1 MRWVVIHNIR
11 AGKRSRTRASLAR
24 VLEDCG
30 IDAEVHETTSAEQCA
45 EVIASA
51 HSVGTEHYVAAG
63 GDGTLHGVVNALMAH
78 EWPEPPTVGI
88 LPLGSGS
95 DFARSFA
102 LPRRLDRAIAHL
114 KGDSRYLCDIGLLEG
129 SFGLRYFVNVADV
142 GVAGAAVSWSNRLP
156 RKLGKLRYTVGFWLA
171 LAVFSPRDVRAVTS
185 STTIEA
191 SAVNVV
197 IANGQFFGGGMHIAP
212 QAVLMDGLLDV
223 EVFTGRR
230 WQALSVMPR
239 VMRGTHLRHASVRVT
254 RSARIEIECRKH
266 WPIEADGELI
276 GRGSVVASVV
286 PGAFY
291 LKI

>member
-1 MRWVVIHNIR
+1 MAEVF
-11 AGKRSRTRASLAR
+11 AGS
-24 VLEDCG
+24 G
-30 IDAEVHETTSAEQCA
+30 IDAEVHETSSVEHCA
-45 EVIASA
+45 EVIANA
-51 HSVGTEHYVAAG
+51 HSGGATLFVAAG
-63 GDGTLHGVVNALMAH
+63 GDGTLHGVVNALMSH

-102 LPRRLDRAIAHL
+102 LPRKLDRAVAHL
-114 KGDSRYLCDIGLLEG
+114 KGEDRYLCDIGLLQG

-156 RKLGKLRYTVGFWLA
+156 RRLGKLRYTVGFWLA
-171 LAVFSPRDVRAVTS
+171 LAAFPPRDVRAVTS
-185 STTIEA
+185 QMTIEER
-191 SAVNVV
+191 AVNVV
-197 IANGQFFGGGMHIAP
+197 IANGQFFGGGMNIAP
-212 QAVLMDGLLDV
+212 QAVLMDGMLDV

-239 VMRGTHLRHASVRVT
+239 VIKGTHLRHASVRV
-254 RSARIEIECRKH
+254 ARTAQVKIECAED

-276 GRGSVVASVV
+276 GHGPVVARVV
-286 PGAFY
+286 SGAFY